1 VGALEDR
8 LAARDTRVAALEAA
22 LELAL
27 ALSLGLPPCGTT
39 PAAEAPA
46 AEAPAAEAP
55 AVAVAAETVAA
66 ETVAVEAAAAT
77 EAAPGARRV
86 VQRTQAYWARRVWV
100 FLSKVREL
108 KSVPK
113 DEKRLGDPAIV
124 KRWAA

>member
-1 VGALEDR
+1 MIEEEEIER
-8 LAARDTRVAALEAA
+8 T
-22 LELAL
+22 
-27 ALSLGLPPCGTT
+27 LSWLVKNAT
-39 PAAEAPA
+39 PAAQAP
-46 AEAPAAEAP
+46 AP
-55 AVAVAAETVAA
+55 AVAP
-66 ETVAVEAAAAT
+66 EAAMAP

-124 KRWAA
+124 QRWAA